1 MSEVVVILNCR
12 AGSQAAENVSD
23 RVSAVFRAA
32 GIDAELIVAGQ
43 GVDVGD
49 AAKGA
54 IEGGATMVVAGGG
67 DGTINAVASAVVGTG
82 ATLGVLPL
90 GTLNHFARDL
100 SIPMDLEA
108 ALRNLVEGRDATI
121 DAGEVNGRVFI
132 NNSSLGLYPN
142 LVHHREQQQM
152 RLGRSKWAALFWSA
166 LLMLRRYPLL
176 RVRIVVEG
184 KELTAKTPL
193 VFIGNNEYVMSG
205 LDIGIRER
213 LDSGSLSLY
222 MPRLQGRF
230 GLLRIALRAL
240 FKKQR
245 RADDFVALHA
255 REFTIETTKKLVRV
269 ATDGEVAVSSTPLQ
283 YRIRA
288 AALKVRVPIRVPAEV
303 SAEVSRKE
311 P

>member
-1 MSEVVVILNCR
+1 MSVVVVILNCR
-12 AGSQAAENVSD
+12 AGSQAAEDVSD

-32 GIDAELIVAGQ
+32 GIDAELMVAGD

-49 AAKGA
+49 AAKRA

-67 DGTINAVASAVVGTG
+67 DGTINAVASAVVGTDV
-82 ATLGVLPL
+82 TLGVLPL

-100 SIPMDLEA
+100 SIPTDLEA
-108 ALRNLVEGRDATI
+108 AVRNLVDGRDATI

-132 NNSSLGLYPN
+132 NNSSLGLYPS

-152 RLGRSKWAALFWSA
+152 RLGRGKWTALFWAA
-166 LLMLRRYPLL
+166 LLMLRRYPVL
-176 RVRIVVEG
+176 RVRIDVEG
-184 KELTAKTPL
+184 MHLTAKTPL

-213 LDSGSLSLY
+213 LDSGSLALY

-240 FKKQR
+240 FKRGR
-245 RADDFVALHA
+245 RADDFVALRA
-255 REFTIETTKKLVRV
+255 REFTIDTTRKLVRV
-269 ATDGEVAVSSTPLQ
+269 ATDGEVRVTSTPLH

-288 AALKVRVPIRVPAEV
+288 AALKVRIPVRVPV
-303 SAEVSRKE
+303 KE
-311 P
+311 S